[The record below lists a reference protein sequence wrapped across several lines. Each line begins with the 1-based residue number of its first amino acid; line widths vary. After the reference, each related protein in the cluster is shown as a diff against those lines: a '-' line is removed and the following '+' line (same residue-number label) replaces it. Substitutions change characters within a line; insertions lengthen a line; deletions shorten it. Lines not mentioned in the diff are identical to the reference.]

1 MTHWSFRAAS
11 REAPARTPRRRI
23 LGSLGPRWA
32 LALGAL
38 LGIVGL
44 GACQPPEEGGENA
57 AFAAGLSGS
66 ELPGPATALRDR
78 PSPPVSEASPSAQID
93 ESRLTAIVRASERV
107 APAVVHV
114 ATQSAA
120 ARPRSAWESFFYN
133 PRPSTGF
140 GSGFVVDE
148 SGTILTNDHV
158 IRDAQ
163 RILVTL
169 PDGRDFEARLVGT
182 DQVTDVAVLQIE
194 ADDLPVAPL
203 GSNATLVIGEWAI
216 AIGNPFGYLFSDAEP
231 SVTAGVVSA
240 LGRHLIPS
248 SEQRGFYLGMVQ
260 TDASINPG
268 NSGGPLVNALGEVVG
283 INSSIFSRS
292 GGSEG
297 LGFAI
302 PIDRALRIADDLIR
316 YGEVR
321 RAWLGFEVQAV
332 EADEFGRM
340 RGVEISRVVPGSP
353 AETAG
358 IRVGDRLIRANRQRL
373 ASPLDFEAVL
383 LDLRPG
389 EGVSIAVEGRSD
401 LVAMTAENVPSLQ
414 AERITVFQDLELITV
429 TPAIQQEQGIASEAG
444 ALIVEISTD
453 LERQLDL
460 RRGDVILQINN
471 ARVVSAED
479 AAAAFQA
486 IRRQVRIYF
495 ERNGGLNVRDFVV
508 R

>member
-1 MTHWSFRAAS
+1 MRTARLKPIVRARGPVSGGAQP
-11 REAPARTPRRRI
+11 RVVAPT
-23 LGSLGPRWA
+23 LFA
-32 LALGAL
+32 LALGL
-38 LGIVGL
+38 LAASCSPGEPAET
-44 GACQPPEEGGENA
+44 GAVLTAGVEG
-57 AFAAGLSGS
+57 AG
-66 ELPGPATALRDR
+66 PGPASALRNRADVDR
-78 PSPPVSEASPSAQID
+78 PQVRERSSEIDASRI
-93 ESRLTAIVRASERV
+93 TAIVRASERV

-114 ATQSAA
+114 ATLNAA
-120 ARPRSAWESFFYN
+120 PRPRSAWESFFYN
-133 PRPSTGF
+133 PRPTTGF
-140 GSGFVVDE
+140 GSGFLIDE

-169 PDGRDFEARLVGT
+169 PDGRDFEATLVGT
-182 DQVTDVAVLQIE
+182 DQITDVAVLQIE
-194 ADDLPVAPL
+194 GTDLPVAPL
-203 GSNATLVIGEWAI
+203 GTNASLVIGEWAI

-231 SVTAGVVSA
+231 TVTAGVVSA

-283 INSSIFSRS
+283 INCSIFSRS

-316 YGEVR
+316 FGEVR
-321 RAWLGFEVQAV
+321 RAWLGFEVQPV
-332 EADEFGRM
+332 NADEFGRT
-340 RGVEISRVVPGSP
+340 RGVEISQVVPGSP
-353 AETAG
+353 AEDAG
-358 IRVGDRLIRANRQRL
+358 VRTGDRLLATNSRGL
-373 ASPLDFEAVL
+373 ASPLDFEAVM

-389 EGVSIAVEGRSD
+389 EAVTILVEGRAD
-401 LVAMTAENVPSLQ
+401 VVAMQAENVPSLQ
-414 AERITVFQDLELITV
+414 AERITVFEDLELVTL

-444 ALIVEISTD
+444 ALIVYISPE

-460 RRGDVILQINN
+460 RPGDVLRQINN
-471 ARVVSAED
+471 YAITTAED
-479 AAAAFQA
+479 AATALQS

-495 ERNGGLNVRDFVV
+495 ERNGGLNVRDFGV
-508 R
+508 RR